1 SRLRDRQNR
10 SAIAIDGQANGC
22 TKLQQLDNMS
32 FLQQQP
38 MGSHSLNQP
47 NLTAAYLLQKGRGI
61 PKPSPEWRFNLLSRA
76 RLTRT
81 AQ

>member
-1 SRLRDRQNR
+1 
-10 SAIAIDGQANGC
+10 
-22 TKLQQLDNMS
+22 MS